1 MLRLAAFRFW
11 FYIHISSKDYKIKD
25 SKISPPFLSKIIN
38 WWEMFSLKNINLL
51 SKDMLVSF
59 YYCFFHFLLLDY
71 GLSNLILNTHALE
84 IGGYWDI
91 LISYPHSL
99 KVWPA
104 MLYGMMFYWGNYLQ
118 DGVFHMALWGRCPLS
133 LTLWSYCS
141 KPLGVRIREKRL
153 NINSQAFASS
163 KCFNQ
168 DIFQSYL
175 ILRCN
180 KFSGRVLWK
189 MVHSSES
196 LC

>member
-1 MLRLAAFRFW
+1 
-11 FYIHISSKDYKIKD
+11 
-25 SKISPPFLSKIIN
+25 
-38 WWEMFSLKNINLL
+38 MFSLKNINLL

-153 NINSQAFASS
+153 NINSQDFASN
-163 KCFNQ
+163 KCFNRTFSRV
-168 DIFQSYL
+168 IWFLGVINSL
-175 ILRCN
+175 VGFCGKWSTVVRVCVNGVWNRGN
-180 KFSGRVLWK
+180 KMFSLFHCFFCLSQV
-189 MVHSSES
+189 
-196 LC
+196 